1 MKVQVTGAK
10 NKPGSREVAKV
21 LAWRKWRTD
30 ERGVTAIEYAIIA
43 GLVSCA
49 IFIAVQVLGTDL
61 GDVLTSVGDQLGS
74 TPPPAAPNGAHGGHG
89 A

>member
-1 MKVQVTGAK
+1 MSGA
-10 NKPGSREVAKV
+10 REIAAVFA
-21 LAWRKWRTD
+21 RPTWRTD

-43 GLVSCA
+43 ALVSCA

-61 GDVLTSVGDQLGS
+61 DAVLTSIGDQLGS
-74 TPPPAAPNGAHGGHG
+74 TPPPSAPNGAHGGAG